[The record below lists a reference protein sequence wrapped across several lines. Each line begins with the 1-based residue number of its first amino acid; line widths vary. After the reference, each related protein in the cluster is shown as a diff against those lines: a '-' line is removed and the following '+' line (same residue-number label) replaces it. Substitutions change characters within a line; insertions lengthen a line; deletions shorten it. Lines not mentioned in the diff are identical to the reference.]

1 MTPKIIEI
9 ENGRLKLTPECWI
22 IEELK
27 DIIDKYDMNAE
38 PYILYVYYM
47 AAFDSPYRNMPDS
60 EKKEAIITD
69 IHVSLKSFDEDDAL
83 LEKAIQRLKDMYSTP
98 LIKLYNELEEE
109 LLRLRYYLQTTPIS
123 TEDLSQRTKI
133 LMDAGKLAAS
143 FAQTK
148 KQIQEDTAQAT
159 RGDQQTGGLY

>member
-27 DIIDKYDMNAE
+27 DIIDKYDLDAE

-47 AAFDSPYRNMPDS
+47 AAFDSPYRNMSDA
-60 EKKEAIITD
+60 EKREAIITD
-69 IHVSLKSFDEDDAL
+69 IHVSLKDFDEDDTL
-83 LEKAIQRLKDMYSTP
+83 LPPAIERLKDMYSTP

-148 KQIQEDTAQAT
+148 KQIQEETTQAT

>member
-1 MTPKIIEI
+1 MSPKIIEI
-9 ENGRLKLTPECWI
+9 ENGRLKLTPECWV

-27 DIIDKYDMNAE
+27 DIIDKYDTDAE
-38 PYILYVYYM
+38 PYILYVHYM
-47 AAFDSPYRNMPDS
+47 SAFDSPYRSMS
-60 EKKEAIITD
+60 EAEKREAIVTD
-69 IHVSLKSFDEDDAL
+69 IHVSINPFDEYDSL
-83 LEKAIQRLKDMYSTP
+83 LPPAIDRLKEMYSTP

-148 KQIQEDTAQAT
+148 KQIQEDTSQAT
-159 RGDQQTGGLY
+159 RGQQETGGLY

>member
-9 ENGRLKLTPECWI
+9 ENGRLKLTPECWV

-27 DIIDKYDMNAE
+27 DIVDKFDLDAE

-47 AAFDSPYRNMPDS
+47 SAFDSPYRNMSDA
-60 EKKEAIITD
+60 EKREAIITD
-69 IHVSLKSFDEDDAL
+69 IHVSIKHFDEDEPL
-83 LEKAIQRLKDMYSTP
+83 LNLAIERLKEMYSTP

-123 TEDLSQRTKI
+123 TEDLSQRTKL
-133 LMDAGKLAAS
+133 LMDAGKLSAS

-148 KQIQEDTAQAT
+148 KQIQEDTTQAT
-159 RGDQQTGGLY
+159 RGQQETGGLY

>member
-27 DIIDKYDMNAE
+27 DIIDKYDMDAE

-47 AAFDSPYRNMPDS
+47 AAFDSPYRNMSDA
-60 EKKEAIITD
+60 EKREAIITD
-69 IHVSLKSFDEDDAL
+69 IHVSLKDFNEDDVL
-83 LEKAIQRLKDMYSTP
+83 LPPAIERLKDMYSTP

-148 KQIQEDTAQAT
+148 KQIQEETTQAT